1 MGEKD
6 MLEKTLEAYNDVFAD
21 IINGLLFYGRQV
33 VREDDLVDAQTFSI
47 YKSDGKHCGQDRDVA
62 KYWLKKHIRLSFIG
76 LENQTRPDVNMPLRV
91 IGYDGAA
98 YRAQLRDD
106 EQKELC
112 PVVTL
117 VLYFGTVER
126 WGKVKALKDRFAD
139 MDIPEEFKPFI
150 SDYKIN
156 VFELAW
162 LDDETVNSFKSDFRD
177 VVEFLRCKKNRVP
190 YWGTKRQL
198 KHVHEVLGLLK
209 LISADERF
217 AKIEPELAEKQ
228 MQKGGTTSMCD
239 IVQMIWDDGE
249 RKGFENG
256 ERKGFENGER
266 KGFADAR
273 DTIYTILSTLQAQGQ
288 TEELAR
294 VLSDRSYMEQLL
306 EAQR

>member
-1 MGEKD
+1 M
-6 MLEKTLEAYNDVFAD
+6 
-21 IINGLLFYGRQV
+21 
-33 VREDDLVDAQTFSI
+33 
-47 YKSDGKHCGQDRDVA
+47 
-62 KYWLKKHIRLSFIG
+62 
-76 LENQTRPDVNMPLRV
+76 
-91 IGYDGAA
+91 
-98 YRAQLRDD
+98 
-106 EQKELC
+106 
-112 PVVTL
+112 
-117 VLYFGTVER
+117 
-126 WGKVKALKDRFAD
+126 
-139 MDIPEEFKPFI
+139 
-150 SDYKIN
+150 
-156 VFELAW
+156 FELAW

-177 VVEFLRCKKNRVP
+177 VVEFLRCKKNHIP
-190 YWGTKRQL
+190 YWGTDRQL

-256 ERKGFENGER
+256 ERKGFVDGER
-266 KGFADAR
+266 KGFADGELQGERKGFANAR
-273 DTIYTILSTLQAQGQ
+273 DAIYTLLSTLQTQGQ